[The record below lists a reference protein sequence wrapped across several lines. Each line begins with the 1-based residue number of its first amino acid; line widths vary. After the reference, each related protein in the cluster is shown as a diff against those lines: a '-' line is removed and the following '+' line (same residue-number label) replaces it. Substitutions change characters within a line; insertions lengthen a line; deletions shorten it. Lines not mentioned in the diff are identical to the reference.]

1 MADSKSFKFKS
12 KLLNN
17 TDNGGIINAKIA
29 VPLKY
34 LNNFWKNLEIPL
46 IYCEINLPI
55 TWSANCVI
63 SEGDRA
69 KTLQ

>member
-29 VPLKY
+29 VPLKC

-46 IYCEINLPI
+46 IYCKSNLPI
-55 TWSANCVI
+55 IWSANCVI
-63 SEGDRA
+63 SEGDRV

>member
-17 TDNGGIINAKIA
+17 NGGIINAKIA

-55 TWSANCVI
+55 T
-63 SEGDRA
+63 
-69 KTLQ
+69 

>member
-17 TDNGGIINAKIA
+17 IDNGGIINAKIA

-55 TWSANCVI
+55 T
-63 SEGDRA
+63 
-69 KTLQ
+69 

>member
-17 TDNGGIINAKIA
+17 TDNGGIINARIA

-34 LNNFWKNLEIPL
+34 LNNFQKNLEIPL

-55 TWSANCVI
+55 T
-63 SEGDRA
+63 
-69 KTLQ
+69 

>member
-46 IYCEINLPI
+46 IYCKINLPI
-55 TWSANCVI
+55 I
-63 SEGDRA
+63 
-69 KTLQ
+69 